1 VNSIEKIAKL
11 AANIAYPLL
20 KQADFGESLF
30 EWGKGQ
36 TAPGQFQKQLEE
48 FNLPKNQ
55 TFMSTMAQSAMPL
68 FEAAGGVGGIPAI
81 AGLLDAF
88 RGGGNIGMLLRGKD
102 NSSPFAMLRSSTAAD
117 PDAVFDPQQLQKALR
132 PNVNLTPPAA
142 PGVVQPPLP
151 PAPVQQQPQPQ
162 PNVPAP
168 GPVTTM
174 NQTPPSGYTHH
185 GRGRYTAP
193 NGTTGWINPKP
204 GGPGPSPLG
213 KQILA
218 QPSVPK
224 PSTSQS
230 AMPKI

>member
-1 VNSIEKIAKL
+1 MNSIEKIAKL

-117 PDAVFDPQQLQKALR
+117 PDAVFDPQQLQKALQ

-151 PAPVQQQPQPQ
+151 PAPVQQQPASQAPAIT
-162 PNVPAP
+162 PSVPAP
-168 GPVTTM
+168 VP
-174 NQTPPSGYTHH
+174 
-185 GRGRYTAP
+185 AAA
-193 NGTTGWINPKP
+193 PKP
-204 GGPGPSPLG
+204 VANQIKPLPSYQRINQVPPKMTASGPITSM
-213 KQILA
+213 KQVKTL
-218 QPSVPK
+218 
-224 PSTSQS
+224 
-230 AMPKI
+230 